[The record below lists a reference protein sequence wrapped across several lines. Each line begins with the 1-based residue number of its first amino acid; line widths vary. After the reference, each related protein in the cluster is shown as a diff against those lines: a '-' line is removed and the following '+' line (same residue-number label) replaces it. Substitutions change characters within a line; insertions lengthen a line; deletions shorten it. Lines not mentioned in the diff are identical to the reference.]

1 MYNKL
6 YTQLFKQD
14 NPSPYC
20 PYIQE
25 IPGSVDTENVVIRDP
40 TIAELQEYF
49 AEREQGGEG
58 SDVNG

>member
-14 NPSPYC
+14 NPSLAAA
-20 PYIQE
+20 E
-25 IPGSVDTENVVIRDP
+25 IPGSVDTENVVRDP

-49 AEREQGGEG
+49 AEREQGHHLSEQ